1 MGTICS
7 GAAASTKQICLGS
20 WLLVLG
26 SLFFVAVFVVD
37 ADQTTSEGQYL
48 AESNENRMV
57 YLRQRWKDK
66 ARGKHYAPEG
76 AQCKR
81 CEELN
86 VFSHCIRSGFAAS
99 LKVLKVFGVL
109 SPARCAHEIL

>member
-1 MGTICS
+1 VRYAQVVSLCEVVSLRDIT
-7 GAAASTKQICLGS
+7 AALPPSPRPWAT
-20 WLLVLG
+20 
-26 SLFFVAVFVVD
+26 SLAIAIFVVD
-37 ADQTTSEGQYL
+37 SYKRASEGQYL
-48 AESNENRMV
+48 TEGDENRMV

-86 VFSHCIRSGFAAS
+86 IFSHCIRKEFYAA
-99 LKVLKVFGVL
+99 KPQF
-109 SPARCAHEIL
+109 

>member
-1 MGTICS
+1 M
-7 GAAASTKQICLGS
+7 
-20 WLLVLG
+20 LLA
-26 SLFFVAVFVVD
+26 VAVFVVD
-37 ADQTTSEGQYL
+37 ADEGASEGQYL

-86 VFSHCIRSGFAAS
+86 VFSHCIIAPTVQF
-99 LKVLKVFGVL
+99 
-109 SPARCAHEIL
+109 